1 MMFTKLFFSLA
12 LFAVAATATSIPVH
26 GSRDLQSIEARC
38 ACHPTGNGGVI
49 CGCGVG
55 CPCTGE
61 VTPEADGSPNVAYP
75 LARHFMNK
83 NKDSTDASAS
93 SALNN
98 ANMRNISSW
107 SLIAFSTPKD
117 AVKLV
122 FSDEFETDGRSF
134 YPGDDPYWEAV
145 DLHYWQTGDLEWYD
159 SSAVTIKNG
168 ALEITLTAHRR
179 LFKRRG

>member
-49 CGCGVG
+49 CG
-55 CPCTGE
+55 
-61 VTPEADGSPNVAYP
+61 VAYP